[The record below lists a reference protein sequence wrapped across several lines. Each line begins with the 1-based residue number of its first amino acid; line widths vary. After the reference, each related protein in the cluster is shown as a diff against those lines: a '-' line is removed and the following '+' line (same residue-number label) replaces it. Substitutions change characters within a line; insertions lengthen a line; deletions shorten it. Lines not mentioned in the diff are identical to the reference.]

1 MSFGGASSSAVSDT
15 MSETE
20 SVLMEEPKKKKQ
32 QQQQNEY
39 HSMELEV
46 VPFVTSRLSDST
58 ESQVLGV

>member
-20 SVLMEEPKKKKQ
+20 SVLMEEPKKK

-58 ESQVLGV
+58 ESQVFGV